1 MHQFDE
7 IQSRLAPELSEMNA
21 IIRETLATPNQLMNQ
36 VVTGYLQTK
45 GKQIRP
51 LLVMLAAKFFGGVTS
66 DTLYA
71 AAALEMLHN
80 ASLIHDDVVDETSL
94 RRGLPTVNT
103 IWGNHMAV
111 LVGDF
116 FVSNALAAGI
126 RTGHISVISALS
138 DLGKELSL
146 GEVDQICNVREHH
159 LDEEHYISMISKKT
173 ASLFLNCVRM
183 GAETAGA
190 SEKDY
195 APLVEFAHLLG
206 LAFQIRD
213 DIFDYYNDERIGKPT
228 GNDLREGKVTLP
240 LLHVLQI
247 TPAEEVESY
256 KALLR
261 RGDLSSEEIESLVK
275 FAVDNGGVDYAYSYM
290 RGLQEKATRLLDE
303 YPDSEWKRS
312 FLDLFE
318 FIINRSK

>member
-1 MHQFDE
+1 M
-7 IQSRLAPELSEMNA
+7 RW
-21 IIRETLATPNQLMNQ
+21 AT
-36 VVTGYLQTK
+36 
-45 GKQIRP
+45 
-51 LLVMLAAKFFGGVTS
+51 S
-66 DTLYA
+66 
-71 AAALEMLHN
+71 
-80 ASLIHDDVVDETSL
+80 S
-94 RRGLPTVNT
+94 PT
-103 IWGNHMAV
+103 
-111 LVGDF
+111 
-116 FVSNALAAGI
+116 
-126 RTGHISVISALS
+126 
-138 DLGKELSL
+138 
-146 GEVDQICNVREHH
+146 
-159 LDEEHYISMISKKT
+159 
-173 ASLFLNCVRM
+173 
-183 GAETAGA
+183 
-190 SEKDY
+190 EKDY

-247 TPAEEVESY
+247 TPAEEAESY

-290 RGLQEKATRLLDE
+290 RGLQEKATRLLDA

>member
-7 IQSRLAPELSEMNA
+7 IQSRLAPELSRMND
-21 IIRETLATPNQLMNQ
+21 IIRECLATPNDLMDQ
-36 VVTGYLQTK
+36 VVTGYLRTK

-51 LLVMLAAKFFGGVTS
+51 LLVMLAAKFFGGVTT

-80 ASLIHDDVVDETSL
+80 ASLIHDDVVDETSV

-103 IWGNHMAV
+103 VWGNHLAV

-126 RTGHISVISALS
+126 KTGHISVISALS

-159 LDEEHYISMISKKT
+159 LDEQHYLDMISKKT

-190 SEKDY
+190 TEKEY

-213 DIFDYYNDERIGKPT
+213 DIFDYYDDESIGKPT

-240 LLHVLQI
+240 LLYAL
-247 TPAEEVESY
+247 TDAPADESEPL

-261 RGDLSSEEIESLVK
+261 RGDLSTAEIESLVK
-275 FAVDNGGVDYAYSYM
+275 FAVANGGVEYAYSYM
-290 RGLQEKATRLLDE
+290 RDLQSRGAALLE
-303 YPDSEWKRS
+303 AYPDSEWRQA

-318 FIINRSK
+318 FIITRNK